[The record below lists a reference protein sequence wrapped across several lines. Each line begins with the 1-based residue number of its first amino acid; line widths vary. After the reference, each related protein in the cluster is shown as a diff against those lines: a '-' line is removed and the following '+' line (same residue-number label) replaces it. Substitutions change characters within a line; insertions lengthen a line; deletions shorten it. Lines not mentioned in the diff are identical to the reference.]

1 MRNFLNEYIL
11 NFRLTVRR
19 RMQQTE
25 DYKKIRKCVNKS
37 TLIRVFNITLR
48 FAFVHIT
55 RKCVDMYICKKNN
68 FTVYVSLTIML

>member
-37 TLIRVFNITLR
+37 TLKRVFNITLR
-48 FAFVHIT
+48 FAFVHIHHVT
-55 RKCVDMYICKKNN
+55 RKCVDMYIC
-68 FTVYVSLTIML
+68 V